1 MYLCGQKTKTHN
13 THKGMK
19 NSKETQL
26 VRLDPPYNI
35 ICNERGDFALHIA
48 TLMVID
54 PSGTTS
60 EATAEPRASVYCY
73 PVVQDRLRPGGIVWK
88 DALTEDYYD
97 GNYMLFCREKEGVSL
112 MDIKQ
117 IIEWLSDDRS
127 HEPIE
132 AHPFNVSIALHQY
145 GIRLY
150 LPQDE
155 KGQTIHDFE
164 VELRFDF
171 LESNV
176 VDIYSSYVSAF
187 YLHTIYDIK
196 AEEASKWRKAIEK
209 LRRQRDAYAIALD
222 GVEKITFT
230 TKQKKYKSFVDKL
243 NAV

>member
-60 EATAEPRASVYCY
+60 EDPSVPRASVYSY
-73 PVVQDRLRPGGIVWK
+73 PVVQDRLHPGGIVWE
-88 DALTEDYYD
+88 DALTEDYY
-97 GNYMLFCREKEGVSL
+97 GNYWLFCREKEGVTL
-112 MDIKQ
+112 RDIKQ
-117 IIEWLSDDRS
+117 IIEWLSEDRS
-127 HEPIE
+127 HKPIV
-132 AHPFNVSIALHQY
+132 AQPFNVSIALHQY

-155 KGQTIHDFE
+155 KGQTMHDFE

-176 VDIYSSYVSAF
+176 VDIYSSYESLF
-187 YLHTIYDIK
+187 HLHTIYDIE

-209 LRRQRDAYAIALD
+209 LRRQRNAYVFALS

-230 TKQKKYKSFVDKL
+230 TKQKKYQSFVDKL